1 LMRVDWKRLCFV
13 NQQELH
19 LTTSICCCQQRFS
32 MYLLEAYAATF
43 VILPFQ
49 DISCQASFR
58 GFLSPGT
65 AIFTTPP
72 QRLT

>member
-1 LMRVDWKRLCFV
+1 
-13 NQQELH
+13 
-19 LTTSICCCQQRFS
+19 
-32 MYLLEAYAATF
+32 LEAYAATF

-65 AIFTTPP
+65 AIFTTAAAATYLIYHRS
-72 QRLT
+72 RLKTNPHIHRYLPNPVDM